1 MDDALRGQ
9 RSRRFLVFI
18 SAVLGWSSC
27 FFCQRTLPSSIGYM
41 TAGFGQETSTSGNQ
55 RRTES
60 WELNELVL
68 TKEEYGQLQN
78 LFVIAYS
85 TSILISGFLS
95 DYINTKILFYL
106 SIGMSGILCTIF
118 PLTIGNTLLCSIVW
132 FCFGIFEGCGWLATA
147 KIVKQ
152 MYTPIELGMWWS
164 FLSCASNITASISP
178 LFISYIVS
186 CAGWQTG
193 FYITGLNSMFFLL
206 PVAMIMR
213 FDGDTTPKPRPR
225 STLGHRWY
233 HVFFVPR
240 LQFVIVIYI
249 ILWVAKSSVNN
260 WALLYL
266 HEVYQQCML

>member
-1 MDDALRGQ
+1 MMDKDLRE
-9 RSRRFLVFI
+9 RRRFLVFV
-18 SAVLGWSSC
+18 SAVFGWSCC
-27 FFCQRTLPSSIGYM
+27 FFCQRTLPSSVGYM
-41 TAGFGQETSTSGNQ
+41 TTGFGAQETSINKQ

-60 WELNELVL
+60 LELNELVF

-95 DYINTKILFYL
+95 DYINPRHLFYL
-106 SIGMSGILCTIF
+106 SMGMSGMLCTIF
-118 PLTIGNTLLCSIVW
+118 PLTTSSTLLCSIVW
-132 FCFGIFEGCGWLATA
+132 FCFGIFEGCGWPATA

-164 FLSCASNITASISP
+164 FLSCASNIAASISP

-186 CAGWQTG
+186 CSGWQTG
-193 FYITGLNSMFFLL
+193 FYITGLNSMLFLL
-206 PVAMIMR
+206 PVTMIMR
-213 FDGDTTPKPRPR
+213 FNGDTTPKRQSH

-233 HVFFVPR
+233 QVFFLPR
-240 LQFVIVIYI
+240 LQLVIVIYI

-266 HEVYQQCML
+266 HEVCQQCML